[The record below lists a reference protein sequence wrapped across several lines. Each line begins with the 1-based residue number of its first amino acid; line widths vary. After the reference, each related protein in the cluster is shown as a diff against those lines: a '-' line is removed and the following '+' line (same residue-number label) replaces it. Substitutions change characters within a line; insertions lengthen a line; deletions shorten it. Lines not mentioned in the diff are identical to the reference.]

1 MVMHVV
7 EQVEQVWPAVAPVV
21 FVPHSEA
28 DYERLVRILDELIDI
43 VGEDEEHPLASLM
56 EIIGVLIERY
66 EDENVPEISA
76 V

>member
-1 MVMHVV
+1 MAMRAV
-7 EQVEQVWPAVAPVV
+7 EQVERVWPEVAPVV

-28 DYERLVRILDELIDI
+28 DYERLVNTLDEMIDL
-43 VGEDEEHPLASLM
+43 VGEDESHPLASLM

-66 EDENVPEISA
+66 EDEHVPEITA